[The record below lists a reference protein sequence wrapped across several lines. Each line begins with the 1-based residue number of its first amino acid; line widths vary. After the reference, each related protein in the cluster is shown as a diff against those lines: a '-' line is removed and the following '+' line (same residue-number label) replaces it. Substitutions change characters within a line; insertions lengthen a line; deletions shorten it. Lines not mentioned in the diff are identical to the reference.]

1 VDFRDYAK
9 QLLNDTSKS
18 DCLKLALM
26 IYKAGQ
32 VWGGS
37 DTFHNSDK
45 IVDGLLAGLT
55 EFSSIGL
62 TGTTASDPNYR
73 VGVTGQRFG
82 TSGFKPEYQDY
93 EPASE
98 NQVRHFVGF
107 FAAGYSVGVPL
118 GDVAVYLNE
127 GTVRRTA
134 DVRLGEMASSLG
146 GNFFGNY
153 KQLAQDVWHDVCGQS
168 SNLNLP

>member
-1 VDFRDYAK
+1 
-9 QLLNDTSKS
+9 
-18 DCLKLALM
+18 M

-32 VWGGS
+32 VAGGNADRTVS
-37 DTFHNSDK
+37 T
-45 IVDGLLAGLT
+45 LLNGLT
-55 EFSSIGL
+55 EFSSVSF
-62 TGTTASDPNYR
+62 TGTTPSDPNYR

-93 EPASE
+93 DPGSE
-98 NQVRHFVGF
+98 NQVRHFTGF

-127 GTVRRTA
+127 GAVRRTP
-134 DVRLGEMASSLG
+134 DVALGEKASSLG

-168 SNLNLP
+168 SNLNLPWF

>member
-1 VDFRDYAK
+1 
-9 QLLNDTSKS
+9 
-18 DCLKLALM
+18 M

-32 VWGGS
+32 VAGGNADRTVS
-37 DTFHNSDK
+37 T
-45 IVDGLLAGLT
+45 LLNGLT
-55 EFSSIGL
+55 EWASV
-62 TGTTASDPNYR
+62 TGSAQSDPNYR
-73 VGVTGQRFG
+73 VGVYGQPRFG

-93 EPASE
+93 EPGSE

-107 FAAGYSVGVPL
+107 FAAGSSVGVPL

-127 GTVRRTA
+127 GTVCPTP
-134 DVRLGEMASSLG
+134 DVLLGEKASSLG

-153 KQLAQDVWHDVCGQS
+153 KKLAQDVWHDVCGQS